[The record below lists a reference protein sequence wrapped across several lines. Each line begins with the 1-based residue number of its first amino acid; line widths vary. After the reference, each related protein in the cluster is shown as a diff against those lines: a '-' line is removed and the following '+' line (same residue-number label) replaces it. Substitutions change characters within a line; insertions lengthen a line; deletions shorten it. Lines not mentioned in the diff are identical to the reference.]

1 VPLGGGEIG
10 GEKNSSTET
19 SANSNRGGERNSPPE
34 DERKGKK
41 TNLKFF
47 VQSILCLNS
56 PLRIVF
62 HCILQN
68 LLFCTALFSTLL

>member
-1 VPLGGGEIG
+1 MPLGGGEIG

-41 TNLKFF
+41 L
-47 VQSILCLNS
+47 I
-56 PLRIVF
+56 
-62 HCILQN
+62 
-68 LLFCTALFSTLL
+68 